1 MKNTVRVFAPAS
13 VSNINCGFDIFGFA
27 LDEPGDEVV
36 MTLNSSNKVT
46 IDAITGD
53 EGLLPKEAEK
63 NTASAV
69 VQLYLNQLGI
79 EQGVGIMLHKKMPLN
94 SGLGSSAASS
104 VAALVAI
111 NALMGNRLSR
121 QELLPLAME
130 GERIACGNAHADNV
144 APSLFGGL
152 VLVRGYNP
160 PDSVQLPVP
169 ENLWCAVVHPDVSIP
184 TREARQMLPTMI
196 PLRDAVT
203 QWGNVA
209 GLVAG
214 FYRNDL
220 ALIGRSM
227 QDIIIEPVRA
237 ARIPYFYAMRE
248 LALKE
253 GAIGFGISGSGPTV
267 FAFCESENQARLVNE
282 QLSSLLNEHAI
293 TNQCYV
299 SKINQQGA
307 RIEPLNPDLR
317 LPISDL

>member
-1 MKNTVRVFAPAS
+1 MKQHMKNTVTVFAPAS

-27 LDEPGDEVV
+27 LDEPGDEIV
-36 MTLNSSNKVT
+36 MTLNDSGKVT

-53 EGLLPKEAEK
+53 EGLLPKDTEK

-69 VQLYLNQLGI
+69 VQLYLNQLGLQ
-79 EQGVGIMLHKKMPLN
+79 QGVGIVLHKKMPLN

-111 NALMGNRLSR
+111 NTLMGNRLTR
-121 QELLPLAME
+121 RELLPLAME
-130 GERIACGNAHADNV
+130 GERLACGNAHADNV

-152 VLVRGYNP
+152 VLLRGYNP
-160 PDSVQLPVP
+160 PDTVQLPVP
-169 ENLWCAVVHPDVSIP
+169 ENLWCGVVHPDVSIP

-214 FYRNDL
+214 FYQNDL
-220 ALIGRSM
+220 ELIGRSM

-237 ARIPYFYAMRE
+237 GRIPHFYAMRD
-248 LALKE
+248 LAMKA
-253 GAIGFGISGSGPTV
+253 GAVGFGISGSGPTV
-267 FAFCESENQARLVNE
+267 FTFCESEKQAQLINE

-307 RIEPLNPDLR
+307 RIEPLT
-317 LPISDL
+317 SDL